1 MSRRPTYAQLI
12 SLLVRLGFRD
22 VSRDQVERVFHHE
35 GTDTLVAFSM
45 MHKADDDAITSGDW
59 LSAKTNLEANG
70 LVDGPLDERIEEDRR
85 AGSADVDDSSIA

>member
-12 SLLVRLGFRD
+12 SLLLRLGFRD
-22 VSRDQVERVFHHE
+22 VSRDQVERAFHHQ

-45 MHKADDDAITSGDW
+45 MHKADDDPVTSGDW

-70 LVDGPLDERIEEDRR
+70 LVDGPLDQRIEENRT
-85 AGSADVDDSSIA
+85 AESPDVDDSSIH